1 MVGVGIARREHFK
14 QHGYAV
20 VLMYV
25 FGFASWARCSLH
37 LAIQVPSFH
46 VMTRIGDDT
55 FKTIHLPNVP

>member
-20 VLMYV
+20 VLMDV
-25 FGFASWARCSLH
+25 FGFASRARGSLH
-37 LAIQVPSFH
+37 LDLQVPSFH
-46 VMTRIGDDT
+46 VMTRLGDDA